1 MPNEKNMPDAVEAL
15 GTVEDIKRAIE
26 AILFAAGYPVKYE
39 KLSEVIGLSQ
49 RDIRG
54 LVESM
59 AREYDGRGIQILLY
73 PDTCQLTTKEVFAP
87 YIREA
92 LGIKRGGNLSASS
105 LEVLAVVAYNQ
116 PVTRA
121 YIDTVRGVDSSYA
134 VTSLL
139 DKNLIESM
147 SREYDGRGI
156 QLLLYP
162 DTCQLTT
169 KEVFAPYIREAL
181 GIKRGGNLSASS
193 LEVLAVVAYNQP
205 VTRAY
210 IDTVRGVDS
219 SYAVTSLLD
228 KNLIEAVGR
237 LDAPGRPMLYGT
249 TDKFLRV
256 FGLSSL
262 ADLPETEALGVASA
276 QAEGVII
283 EEDKSQLTID
293 TAETSSEG
301 KEES

>member
-1 MPNEKNMPDAVEAL
+1 MPNEKNPPEVVEAL

-59 AREYDGRGIQILLY
+59 
-73 PDTCQLTTKEVFAP
+73 V
-87 YIREA
+87 
-92 LGIKRGGNLSASS
+92 S
-105 LEVLAVVAYNQ
+105 
-116 PVTRA
+116 
-121 YIDTVRGVDSSYA
+121 
-134 VTSLL
+134 
-139 DKNLIESM
+139 
-147 SREYDGRGI
+147 EYDGRGI

-210 IDTVRGVDS
+210 VDTVRGVDS

-293 TAETSSEG
+293 SAETAPEG
-301 KEES
+301 KEET